1 MSAMVPD
8 PHMQRR
14 LYLTL
19 AAGLD
24 GKLSLTASHAQPKAG
39 VCAILL
45 NSRGMLAVD
54 PVTILLVSM
63 VPTPTPAF
71 ADLGTVTLTEKAL
84 VQISAGVRTVTLSLA
99 GVAKGDQ
106 LLLSPIDALPAGY
119 MVQATAIG
127 SDAGKIKATVI
138 APLLAIG
145 AAYSIPCRVRRFN

>member
-1 MSAMVPD
+1 MSAMVPN
-8 PHMQRR
+8 PQRQRR

-19 AAGLD
+19 SAGLN
-24 GKLSLTASHAQPKAG
+24 GKVTLTASHAQPSAG

-45 NSRGMLAVD
+45 NSRGMLATD
-54 PVTILLVSM
+54 PISVPLLSVA
-63 VPTPTPAF
+63 PPPPAF
-71 ADLGTVTLTEKAL
+71 SDLGTVTLTEKAL

-145 AAYSIPCRVRRFN
+145 ATYSIPCRVRRFN